1 MSVRML
7 LAALAVVGH
16 AQGLKPQYPVFESCA
31 ASPLLPDSQR
41 ACGKS
46 TMLAPE
52 APPTVDRLAAPNGT
66 VVEKKG
72 SWRWDEGWRG
82 PHSCVVPFCAYSR
95 PSFAG
100 GRGIVLVSTSHNA
113 EEASRLPAFSNE
125 SVAGDGDGELFRVVE
140 VPGKGLGLVANQ
152 PIRRGQ
158 RIMAHPPAV
167 VVHRRFIDV
176 VDLEGQ
182 HRLLDDAVAQLP
194 DDTRRAF
201 MEQVGQSAEHASPGH
216 KIHDIMHT
224 NSFELSLGIRDG
236 HHFGNYPEVSR
247 FNHDCRPNVA
257 FYIDDSDLRHY
268 THAVRAIQAGEELTI
283 SYVDSLTA
291 RVVRQDRAQR
301 NWGFG
306 CACEHC
312 SLPEALVHASDQ
324 RLVRMWEIEQQLSHW
339 NGEEVVDEEMIETL
353 VGLYRQEQLDR
364 SHGAEALRLAA
375 LNYNSLGMEE
385 EAVEYAR
392 LAEEQLLLEGGPRSK
407 PAGDMRSLSRDPR
420 AHYSWRRRV

>member
-1 MSVRML
+1 MSARVL
-7 LAALAVVGH
+7 LSALAVIGH
-16 AQGLKPQYPVFESCA
+16 AQGLKPQYPIFESCA

-41 ACGKS
+41 ACGKGM
-46 TMLAPE
+46 MLNPE
-52 APPTVDRLAAPNGT
+52 APTVDSLAVNGT
-66 VVEKKG
+66 GKKKDI
-72 SWRWDEGWRG
+72 WRWDEGWRG
-82 PHSCVVPFCAYSR
+82 PHSCAVPFCAYSR

-100 GRGIVLVSTSHNA
+100 GRGIVLVSTAPNA
-113 EEASRLPAFSNE
+113 EETSRLPAFSNE
-125 SVAGDGDGELFRVVE
+125 SITGEGDSELFRIVE

-158 RIMAHPPAV
+158 RIMAHPPTV
-167 VVHRRFIDV
+167 VVHRRFVDV
-176 VDLEGQ
+176 VDLENQ
-182 HRLLDDAVAQLP
+182 YRLLDDAIAQLP
-194 DDTRRAF
+194 DETREAF
-201 MEQVGQSAEHASPGH
+201 IEQVGQSADHTSLGH

-257 FYIDDSDLRHY
+257 FYIDDSDMRHY
-268 THAVRAIQAGEELTI
+268 THAVRDIQPGEELTI
-283 SYVDSLTA
+283 SYLDSLRA

-306 CACEHC
+306 CTCAHC
-312 SLPEALVHASDQ
+312 SLPEAFVRASDQ

-339 NGEEVVDEEMIETL
+339 NGEKVDEEMIETL
-353 VGLYRQEQLDR
+353 VTLYRQEQLDQ
-364 SHGAEALRLAA
+364 SHGSDAFRLAA

-385 EAVEYAR
+385 EAVGYAK

-407 PAGDMRSLSRDPR
+407 RVEDMRSLLRDPR
-420 AHYSWRRRV
+420 AHYSWRQRV